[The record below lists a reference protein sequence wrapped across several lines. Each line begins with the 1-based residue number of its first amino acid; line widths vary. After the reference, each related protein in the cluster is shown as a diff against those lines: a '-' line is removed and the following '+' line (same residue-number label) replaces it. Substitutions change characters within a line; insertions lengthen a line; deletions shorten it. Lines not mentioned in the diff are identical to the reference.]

1 MDKTLICNINLFDAE
16 QSLYQIDKN
25 GNQKLVAK
33 VPLEHMG
40 KALTDIC
47 KEIDIYNVHLFG
59 HKDFIQD
66 IVETTNKEETK
77 KYSENKINIEV
88 N

>member
-16 QSLYQIDKN
+16 QSLYQVEEGSD
-25 GNQKLVAK
+25 QKLVAK

-40 KALTDIC
+40 KALVDIC
-47 KEIDIYNVHLFG
+47 KEVDTYNVHLFG

-66 IVETTNKEETK
+66 IVETTSKEEMK
-77 KYSENKINIEV
+77 EYSENKINIEV